1 MPWPPRV
8 GEPLPGAASAVGI
21 RKKLTDYSLNLAHER
36 GGSKAR
42 GFQQILGITFEDA
55 GYLESEIR
63 AGILIE
69 PVTGIRPAIPTG
81 FNCLVE
87 VPIRGLGPKGNRL
100 VTVRTAWL
108 LSDLKSS
115 PRMTTAFLKP

>member
-8 GEPLPGAASAVGI
+8 GEPLPRAASAVGI
-21 RKKLTDYSLNLAHER
+21 RKKLTEYSLNPAHER

-63 AGILIE
+63 AGIMIK
-69 PVTGIRPAIPTG
+69 PVTGIRPAIPIG

-87 VPIRGLGPKGNRL
+87 VPIRGIGAKSNRL

-108 LSDLKSS
+108 LSDPKSS

>member
-8 GEPLPGAASAVGI
+8 GAPLPGAADAIGI
-21 RKKLTDYSLNLAHER
+21 RKKLIDYSLNPTHER
-36 GGSKAR
+36 GGAKAR

-55 GYLESEIR
+55 DYLEAEIR
-63 AGILIE
+63 AGILIK

-81 FNCLVE
+81 FNCLVK
-87 VPIRGLGPKGNRL
+87 VPIRGISAKSNRL

-108 LSDLKSS
+108 LSEPGAF